1 LPIRVGEILLLS
13 LPRVTPLIAQFFFT
27 SRQSS
32 LARVTRFV
40 NASITT
46 LPPSVITLH
55 LVTVIA
61 VNNND
66 NGLFRVLR
74 E

>member
-27 SRQSS
+27 SRQSN
-32 LARVTRFV
+32 LARVARFIDAPV
-40 NASITT
+40 TT
-46 LPPSVITLH
+46 LPPPVITPH
-55 LVTVIA
+55 LVTAIA
-61 VNNND
+61 VDNND
-66 NGLFRVLR
+66 DAFIRVLR